1 MFDFTSVTYKLQKNK
16 NKVCFTVIFLLLIS
30 ASLCFPRRYISVYH
44 AINSYK
50 VRSFDHKTLEPIDI
64 IKNVNGRALVEIL
77 PGNRIFGYRLHKFRH
92 PYRGY
97 FVEEETSISG
107 TLFDSFLACFVI
119 SFVVNSYFNNRKKT
133 IHVVKKFKLMFLAFV
148 SPVIFF
154 FYRPYWSGGY
164 FRNSDGAGLS
174 STFEGLSFIW
184 NVESKWFNS
193 EPSIF
198 QEDTVA
204 TMSDSLGFYFIMC
217 FGVLLLAAYFG
228 DYKMKNADPNNSV

>member
-97 FVEEETSISG
+97 FVEEETSIIG
-107 TLFDSFLACFVI
+107 TLIDSFFACFVI
-119 SFVVNSYFNNRKKT
+119 SFVVCSYFNNREKT

-154 FYRPYWSGGY
+154 FYRPYCSGGY
-164 FRNSDGAGLS
+164 IRDAEDYDLG
-174 STFEGLSFIW
+174 STFEGFSFIW
-184 NVESKWFNS
+184 NVESREFNNFFS
-193 EPSIF
+193 EF

-204 TMSDSLGFYFIMC
+204 TMGDSVVFYFIMG
-217 FGVLLLAAYFG
+217 FGVLLLAALFS
-228 DYKMKNADPNNSV
+228 DYKIKNEDLKILP